1 MLFHYVASDKTG
13 KLTEGEMEA
22 DDLNRVLQ
30 FLAGKE
36 LRPVN
41 VTEVKAAAGGV
52 QPLFGKIT
60 LTDKVFL
67 TRYLALMLKV
77 GTDLL
82 SAVNILIADFDK
94 PAMKGLLME
103 VRNNLTRGQP
113 FYQTFARYPKIF
125 SVVFV
130 NLVKAA
136 EASGNLQQTFEDLS
150 QTIQKEAELR
160 KRVRSA
166 MVYPII
172 LLVVAFAIFLFLSV
186 FALPRIAK
194 VFVDSGIKPPLFSRV
209 VFSVGLFIGD
219 NVVVLL
225 IAFFTG
231 LGLIVFFFAK
241 TIIGRKIGRSM
252 VSRLPVVQ
260 GIYRDLAIQRFASTF
275 SVLMRAGLP
284 IVQTTKICAEV
295 VGTEQ
300 YRVALIRIADEGL
313 AKGLT
318 IGEAFRRETIFPKV
332 LTNLVSISEKAGHLE
347 DVLGTLAD
355 FYTSNIDSSIRS
367 LVAFLEPVM
376 LLIMGILVA
385 TIALA
390 IIVPIY
396 QLTSNF

>member
-1 MLFHYVASDKTG
+1 MIFHYVASDKAG
-13 KLTEGEMEA
+13 KLSEGEMEA

-30 FLAGKE
+30 FLASKE

-41 VTEVKAAAGGV
+41 VEEVKMATGGV
-52 QPLFGKIT
+52 QPVFGKIT

-94 PAMKGLLME
+94 PSMKGFLIE
-103 VRNNLTRGQP
+103 VRNSLTRGQP

-125 SVVFV
+125 SLVFV

-136 EASGNLQQTFEDLS
+136 EASGSLQQTFEDLS
-150 QTIQKEAELR
+150 QSMQKEAELR

-166 MVYPII
+166 MIYPII

-194 VFVDSGIKPPLFSRV
+194 VFSDSGINPPIFSRI
-209 VFSVGLFIGD
+209 VFAVGLYIGD
-219 NVVVLL
+219 NVIVLL
-225 IAFFTG
+225 TAFFLCVG
-231 LGLIVFFFAK
+231 GIILFFAK
-241 TIIGRKIGRSM
+241 TTVGRRIGVGLTSH
-252 VSRLPVVQ
+252 LPVVQ

-313 AKGLT
+313 SKGLT

-332 LTNLVSISEKAGHLE
+332 LTNLVAISEKAGHLE
-347 DVLGTLAD
+347 EVLGTLSD
-355 FYTSNIDSSIRS
+355 FYASNIDSNIRS
-367 LVAFLEPVM
+367 LVAFLEPVL